1 MTVLENFQKRPPWLR
16 ISLLFP
22 LVFLNSW
29 LIFVLLDYFQP
40 LSSLFLAA
48 ALLAF
53 LLDLPVRLLTV
64 RGLQRGWAIFLV
76 LAIALI
82 LLGMALLVL
91 IPLIINQLS
100 ELLINLPQWIKSGN
114 EQLNSLQA
122 WAISHKVALDIDIS
136 QIVGETIQKIT
147 GILNSLGNQVFSF
160 VGITISTIFNGL
172 ILMVLTVFL
181 VITGEKVW
189 DGLFSWFPSPWP
201 EKLKEPI
208 RETFERYFAT
218 QAMLAGI
225 LSFAQMLVF
234 TILQVP
240 YAILFAVT
248 IGLTTLIPYAS
259 GLSIVTISLLLM
271 LQDFWLGFNVLIAAV
286 VVGQINDNIVS
297 PRLMGDMTGLNPVWI
312 IVALFVGG
320 KLGGVLGL
328 LIAVPLA
335 SVLKATIDNLR
346 ADSQD
351 HAALKLGDPAH
362 HESLDNAC

>member
-1 MTVLENFQKRPPWLR
+1 MTVLENFQKLPPWLR

-22 LVFLNSW
+22 LAFLNSW

-76 LAIALI
+76 LAIALF

-172 ILMVLTVFL
+172 ILMVLTIFL

-189 DGLFSWFPSPWP
+189 DGIFSWLPSPWP

-225 LSFAQMLVF
+225 LSFAQ
-234 TILQVP
+234 
-240 YAILFAVT
+240 
-248 IGLTTLIPYAS
+248 
-259 GLSIVTISLLLM
+259 
-271 LQDFWLGFNVLIAAV
+271 VLDA
-286 VVGQINDNIVS
+286 
-297 PRLMGDMTGLNPVWI
+297 
-312 IVALFVGG
+312 
-320 KLGGVLGL
+320 
-328 LIAVPLA
+328 
-335 SVLKATIDNLR
+335 
-346 ADSQD
+346 
-351 HAALKLGDPAH
+351 
-362 HESLDNAC
+362 

>member
-1 MTVLENFQKRPPWLR
+1 M
-16 ISLLFP
+16 
-22 LVFLNSW
+22 
-29 LIFVLLDYFQP
+29 
-40 LSSLFLAA
+40 
-48 ALLAF
+48 
-53 LLDLPVRLLTV
+53 
-64 RGLQRGWAIFLV
+64 
-76 LAIALI
+76 
-82 LLGMALLVL
+82 
-91 IPLIINQLS
+91 
-100 ELLINLPQWIKSGN
+100 INLPQWIKSGN

-172 ILMVLTVFL
+172 ILIVLTIFL

-189 DGLFSWFPSPWP
+189 DGIFSWLPSPWP

-271 LQDFWLGFNVLIAAV
+271 LQDFWLGFNILIAAV
-286 VVGQINDNIVS
+286 IVGQINDNIIS

-335 SVLKATIDNLR
+335 SVLKATIDNVR
-346 ADSQD
+346 AHSQD
-351 HAALKLGDPAH
+351 DAALKLGDHAH
-362 HESLDNAC
+362 NDSLEIS